1 MTNWDTLLAMIWKR
15 TQTLNRKILVISTKN
30 ISLFM
35 SFKNSHW
42 LIFSSRFSYFDNF
55 HLKTF
60 FFFFHI
66 HMIYKHPVTMT
77 ITSLETLLKY
87 LILWVNSA
95 NFQGHRLTLHA
106 DLPYSDLPSNL
117 PQFHLSCC
125 LSRNTTDKTAAQC
138 DEEKLS
144 FLPRVPACIHPD
156 KQYIRLLL
164 LPSITLSTTFLRLE
178 R

>member
-125 LSRNTTDKTAAQC
+125 LSRNTTDKTRLHSVMKKSC
-138 DEEKLS
+138 LS
-144 FLPRVPACIHPD
+144 YHVYLPVFALINSILDCCYFCPLH
-156 KQYIRLLL
+156 YLLHF
-164 LPSITLSTTFLRLE
+164 SG
-178 R
+178 